1 MQPLRLIVFVG
12 LAVSISFAV
21 AQDQKDEHAGHHP
34 APTTDSG
41 ASQAS
46 AEDGAGIR
54 PSPAQENMNKVES
67 LLQQVGKTDDPAQK
81 RQLLGQHLQALRDQ
95 LRLMRGEHAP
105 MKKSMKEDGKKED
118 GMKEGMMKKGDMM
131 GGMMTM
137 HRKVEQKLDMLER
150 TIQQIVEREVAQDLL
165 QQH

>member
-41 ASQAS
+41 ASQTS
-46 AEDGAGIR
+46 AEDEAGSKS
-54 PSPAQENMNKVES
+54 SPAQENMNKVES

-95 LRLMRGEHAP
+95 LRLMRGEQVP
-105 MKKSMKEDGKKED
+105 MKKSMKEDGRKED

-165 QQH
+165 EQR

>member
-1 MQPLRLIVFVG
+1 MQPLRLIFVG
-12 LAVSISFAV
+12 LVVSISFAV

-41 ASQAS
+41 ASQTS
-46 AEDGAGIR
+46 AEDEAGSKS
-54 PSPAQENMNKVES
+54 SPAQENMNKVES

-95 LRLMRGEHAP
+95 LRLMRGERAP

-150 TIQQIVEREVAQDLL
+150 TIQQIVEGEVAQDVLE
-165 QQH
+165 QR

>member
-1 MQPLRLIVFVG
+1 MQPLRLIVFLG
-12 LAVSISFAV
+12 LAVSIPFAI
-21 AQDQKDEHAGHHP
+21 AQDQKDEHASHHP
-34 APTTDSG
+34 APATDSG

-46 AEDGAGIR
+46 TDDQAAGKS
-54 PSPAQENMNKVES
+54 SPVHENMNKVES
-67 LLQQVGKTDDPAQK
+67 LLQQVQETDDPAQK

>member
-41 ASQAS
+41 ASQTS
-46 AEDGAGIR
+46 AEDEAGSKS
-54 PSPAQENMNKVES
+54 SPAQENMNKVES

>member
-1 MQPLRLIVFVG
+1 MQPLRLIVFLG
-12 LAVSISFAV
+12 LAVSIPFAV

-41 ASQAS
+41 ASQAP
-46 AEDGAGIR
+46 AEDGAGSR

-81 RQLLGQHLQALRDQ
+81 PQLLGQHLQALRDQ
-95 LRLMRGEHAP
+95 LRLMRGERAP

-137 HRKVEQKLDMLER
+137 HRKV
-150 TIQQIVEREVAQDLL
+150 
-165 QQH
+165 